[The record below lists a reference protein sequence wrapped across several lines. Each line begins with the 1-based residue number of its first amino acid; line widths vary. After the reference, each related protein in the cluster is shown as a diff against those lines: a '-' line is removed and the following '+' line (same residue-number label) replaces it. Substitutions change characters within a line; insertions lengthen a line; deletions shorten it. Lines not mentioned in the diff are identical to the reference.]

1 MTNELPNIYKIIEK
15 DNGDLILKKI
25 IIDVNMYNIEKNN
38 DEIILKKKKNI
49 KINDIE
55 ELSEYD
61 FKKSIILKCVI
72 NGEEVNKNKYK
83 SILENIYNFIDN
95 GTKIIKNTKLNIK
108 TIEKQDEG
116 FYYLKNLGISIQGVD
131 SNKCI
136 LEIVNQCIL
145 NEIDINIEIKLQ
157 NNSFCYIDL

>member
-55 ELSEYD
+55 ELSDYD
-61 FKKSIILKCVI
+61 FK
-72 NGEEVNKNKYK
+72 
-83 SILENIYNFIDN
+83 
-95 GTKIIKNTKLNIK
+95 
-108 TIEKQDEG
+108 
-116 FYYLKNLGISIQGVD
+116 
-131 SNKCI
+131 
-136 LEIVNQCIL
+136 NQ
-145 NEIDINIEIKLQ
+145 
-157 NNSFCYIDL
+157 